1 MERRGRSAGYLSGA
15 PCGRRAECR
24 TPHTTCRCVDA
35 RADGRPR
42 TVSCRTAI
50 PGRATR
56 RHPSATRFRPPPR
69 AGKVAHACQ
78 IGLLR
83 ENTDPPTTGNS

>member
-1 MERRGRSAGYLSGA
+1 MPS
-15 PCGRRAECR
+15 AECR
-24 TPHTTCRCVDA
+24 VPSAERRAPSATCRCVDA
-35 RADGRPR
+35 RAVGQPR
-42 TVSCRTAI
+42 TVSCRTAT
-50 PGRATR
+50 PGRPIH

-69 AGKVAHACQ
+69 AGKVARACQ

>member
-1 MERRGRSAGYLSGA
+1 MPSTAHHTPHTAHRTPHTAH
-15 PCGRRAECR
+15 R

-35 RADGRPR
+35 RADGQPR

-50 PGRATR
+50 AGRATR
-56 RHPSATRFRPPPR
+56 CHPSATRFRPPPR

>member
-1 MERRGRSAGYLSGA
+1 MRPSCRA
-15 PCGRRAECR
+15 PHTAHRTPHTAHR

-35 RADGRPR
+35 RAVGQPR
-42 TVSCRTAI
+42 TVSCGTAT
-50 PGRATR
+50 PGHPIR

-69 AGKVAHACQ
+69 AGKVAHARQ
-78 IGLLR
+78 TGLLR